1 MGNSQP
7 APVTV
12 FQEKPPIFKV
22 LTDVKHIMVSITS
35 DRLQT
40 PVGTTDEIRH
50 ILLLIITDITLKATG
65 WGQDRLDNGNGL
77 RLGGLV
83 SGRCPAVEA
92 VSGQHHPE
100 LAPKWSVSHFAVL
113 GMQKNACYLR
123 AIQSPK
129 WKSRWD

>member
-1 MGNSQP
+1 MPWVSDLPRVEMRLGNSHP

-22 LTDVKHIMVSITS
+22 LTDVKHIMVSIKC

-40 PVGTTDEIRH
+40 PVGTTDEIRN
-50 ILLLIITDITLKATG
+50 ILLFIITDITLKATG

-83 SGRCPAVEA
+83 SGRRPAVKA

-100 LAPKWSVSHFAVL
+100 LAPKLSVSHFAVL
-113 GMQKNACYLR
+113 RMQKNAC
-123 AIQSPK
+123 
-129 WKSRWD
+129 